1 MPRWRDLPEELDPQ
15 VREFTGQLRGLV
27 DRSGLSVVAIA
38 DRTGYSKTSWE
49 RYLGGRL
56 LPPQGAVEALAEATG
71 ADAGHLGI
79 LWELAERAWSRA
91 EMRHDVTMEAIRVDR
106 ARAALEE
113 FAPPPAEKGAEK
125 KNGRKSAKSRPA
137 ADVSTGDRNAR
148 SGQNAQPGQGAQ
160 SAPADQGA
168 RTVQGVQGVDVP
180 EPEQPLVEP
189 VPAASSRAWPTLPV
203 PDAPPAPP
211 VSSAPPAS
219 PTPPVPPGVDEPG
232 PPRPA
237 ERPRRR
243 IALFAGGV
251 VGTLLI
257 VAGAVLLVG
266 QGDDEKRDR
275 KPVTSPATTAS
286 RLPAGV
292 KCSGNGCA
300 GKDPEAMGCGGKY
313 ARTTANAMVGTAYI
327 EVRYSK
333 VCGAAWARIAQ
344 AAPGDLV
351 EVGAPAKGGG
361 QDRTERGK
369 VDADGDAYTRM
380 VTADA
385 NPRATACATLAGGQ
399 RGCTPREGTPQGAA
413 QGTPQ
418 GAAQGTPQG
427 TAQGAPQG

>member
-27 DRSGLSVVAIA
+27 DRSGMSVVAIA

-71 ADAGHLGI
+71 ADAGHLGT

-91 EMRHDVTMEAIRVDR
+91 EARHDVTMEAIRVDR

-113 FAPPPAEKGAEK
+113 FAPPPVEK
-125 KNGRKSAKSRPA
+125 KSGRKLSKSRPA
-137 ADVSTGDRNAR
+137 APASTSAFPTTQ
-148 SGQNAQPGQGAQ
+148 STPHTESAQ
-160 SAPADQGA
+160 SVPSTQKMP
-168 RTVQGVQGVDVP
+168 GVEVP
-180 EPEQPLVEP
+180 EPEHPLVEP
-189 VPAASSRAWPTLPV
+189 VPKTSSRAWPTLPV
-203 PDAPPAPP
+203 PDATPAPP
-211 VSSAPPAS
+211 VSSAPPA
-219 PTPPVPPGVDEPG
+219 PPMTSALPVVDQPG

-237 ERPRRR
+237 GRPRRR
-243 IALFAGGV
+243 IALFAAGV

-257 VAGAVLLVG
+257 VAGAVLVIG
-266 QGDDEKRDR
+266 QGDDGGKRAQQ
-275 KPVTSPATTAS
+275 PVKAPATTAS

-313 ARTTANAMVGTAYI
+313 ARTTANAMVGTAYV

-344 AAPGDLV
+344 ATPGDSV
-351 EVGAPAKGGG
+351 RVDAPAKGGG
-361 QDRTERGK
+361 AARTERGT

-385 NPRATACATLAGGQ
+385 ATRTSACATLTGGQ
-399 RGCTPREGTPQGAA
+399 RGCTGEFSGRGE
-413 QGTPQ
+413 
-418 GAAQGTPQG
+418 
-427 TAQGAPQG
+427 

>member
-27 DRSGLSVVAIA
+27 DRSGMSVVAIA

-71 ADAGHLGI
+71 ADVGHLST

-113 FAPPPAEKGAEK
+113 FAPPPVEKR
-125 KNGRKSAKSRPA
+125 NGRKPAKSNPA
-137 ADVSTGDRNAR
+137 AFPSVRST
-148 SGQNAQPGQGAQ
+148 PG
-160 SAPADQGA
+160 APS
-168 RTVQGVQGVDVP
+168 TPSVQGVDVP
-180 EPEQPLVEP
+180 APEHPLVEP
-189 VPAASSRAWPTLPV
+189 VPAASSPARLT
-203 PDAPPAPP
+203 PPAQ
-211 VSSAPPAS
+211 PAA
-219 PTPPVPPGVDEPG
+219 PTPPSPPEADEPG

-243 IALFAGGV
+243 IALFAAGV

-257 VAGAVLLVG
+257 VAGAVLVTS
-266 QGDDEKRDR
+266 QGDGGEKRAQ
-275 KPVTSPATTAS
+275 KPVKAPATTAS

-292 KCSGNGCA
+292 KCSGDDCA

-313 ARTTANAMVGTAYI
+313 ATTTANAMVGTAYV

-344 AAPGDLV
+344 AAPGDQV
-351 EVGAPAKGGG
+351 QVSAPAKGGG
-361 QDRTERGK
+361 TGRAERGT
-369 VDADGDAYTRM
+369 VDADGDAYTGM
-380 VTADA
+380 VTAGA
-385 NPRATACATLAGGQ
+385 TARATACATLTGGQ
-399 RGCTPREGTPQGAA
+399 RGCTPQEGTADPSG
-413 QGTPQ
+413 GISER
-418 GAAQGTPQG
+418 GE
-427 TAQGAPQG
+427 

>member
-27 DRSGLSVVAIA
+27 DRSGMSVVAIA
-38 DRTGYSKTSWE
+38 DRTGYSKSSWE

-71 ADAGHLGI
+71 ADAGHLGT

-91 EMRHDVTMEAIRVDR
+91 EMRHDHTMEAIRVDR

-113 FAPPPAEKGAEK
+113 FAPPPVEK
-125 KNGRKSAKSRPA
+125 KSGRKSAKSRPSASPSISPSESPRDA
-137 ADVSTGDRNAR
+137 AGGPSAP
-148 SGQNAQPGQGAQ
+148 NAQ
-160 SAPADQGA
+160 SV
-168 RTVQGVQGVDVP
+168 RGVDVP
-180 EPEQPLVEP
+180 EPAHPLVES
-189 VPAASSRAWPTLPV
+189 VPAAASPAWPTLSV
-203 PDAPPAPP
+203 PDATPAPP
-211 VSSAPPAS
+211 PSDA
-219 PTPPVPPGVDEPG
+219 PPVPPAADEPG

-237 ERPRRR
+237 GRPRRR

-257 VAGAVLLVG
+257 VAGAVLVTG
-266 QGDDEKRDR
+266 QGDDGGKGDR
-275 KPVTSPATTAS
+275 KPAKSPATTAS

-300 GKDPEAMGCGGKY
+300 GKDPEAMGCGGKH
-313 ARTTANAMVGTAYI
+313 ASTTANAMVGTAYI

-333 VCGAAWARIAQ
+333 VCGAAWARIAR

-351 EVGAPAKGGG
+351 QVSAPAKGGG
-361 QDRTERGK
+361 PGRTERGT
-369 VDADGDAYTRM
+369 VDADGDAYTGM

-385 NPRATACATLAGGQ
+385 TARATACATLTGGQ
-399 RGCTPREGTPQGAA
+399 RGCTPREGTPQGAS

-418 GAAQGTPQG
+418 G
-427 TAQGAPQG
+427 

>member
-113 FAPPPAEKGAEK
+113 FAPPPAEK

-137 ADVSTGDRNAR
+137 AAAATDGQNTQPGQDAHP
-148 SGQNAQPGQGAQ
+148 GQNAQNAPSGQK
-160 SAPADQGA
+160 APTDQGA

-211 VSSAPPAS
+211 APPESNAPPVPPAA
-219 PTPPVPPGVDEPG
+219 PTPPVPPAADEPG
-232 PPRPA
+232 PPLPA

-266 QGDDEKRDR
+266 QGGDGEKRAQE
-275 KPVTSPATTAS
+275 PVKSPATTAS

-292 KCSGNGCA
+292 KCSGSGCA

-313 ARTTANAMVGTAYI
+313 AKTTANAMVGTAYI

-344 AAPGDLV
+344 AAPGDRV

-361 QDRTERGK
+361 QDRTERGT

-380 VTADA
+380 VTADSTS
-385 NPRATACATLAGGQ
+385 RATACATLTGGQ

-418 GAAQGTPQG
+418 G
-427 TAQGAPQG
+427 

>member
-91 EMRHDVTMEAIRVDR
+91 EMRHDHTMEAIRVDR

-113 FAPPPAEKGAEK
+113 FAPPPAEKEK

-137 ADVSTGDRNAR
+137 TAAPAV
-148 SGQNAQPGQGAQ
+148 GQNAQPSQE
-160 SAPADQGA
+160 APADQGT
-168 RTVQGVQGVDVP
+168 RTVQGVDVP

-189 VPAASSRAWPTLPV
+189 VPASSSRAWPTLPV
-203 PDAPPAPP
+203 PDAAPAPP

-219 PTPPVPPGVDEPG
+219 PTPPVPPAADEPG

-237 ERPRRR
+237 PGPRRR

-257 VAGAVLLVG
+257 VAGAVLLAG
-266 QGDDEKRDR
+266 QGGDDEKRAH
-275 KPVTSPATTAS
+275 KPVKSPATTAS

-300 GKDPEAMGCGGKY
+300 GKDPQAMGCGGKY
-313 ARTTANAMVGTAYI
+313 ARTAANAMVGTAYI

-361 QDRTERGK
+361 QNRTERGK

-385 NPRATACATLAGGQ
+385 TSRATACATLTGGQ
-399 RGCTPREGTPQGAA
+399 RGCTPKEGTP
-413 QGTPQ
+413 
-418 GAAQGTPQG
+418 
-427 TAQGAPQG
+427 